1 MTRFPFSHEAK
12 APASWAL
19 APVPD
24 AGASI
29 GAHAAPSTTREV
41 VFAITLGGASFR
53 PYAARMPRPR
63 PRGSPNHA
71 PPSAARPLPVSASF
85 GEHLRS
91 WRTRRHLTQMQL
103 ALRANVSARHLG
115 FVETGRAAPSRAL
128 VLRLSEEL
136 DVPLRQ
142 RNTWLMAAG
151 FAPVYGDRS
160 MDDASFEAVR
170 FAIDVTLEAHKP
182 FPAFAIDRHWNV
194 VVSNRALPELYV
206 GVDPQL
212 LEPPVNVLRLS
223 LHPAGLAP
231 RILNLREWS
240 EHLLGRL
247 RRELELTAD
256 PRLESLHEEA
266 LAYRAPASDAIEATD
281 PPAVA
286 IPLRIDTQLGVLS
299 FLSTVSVFGT
309 ALDVTLSELALEL
322 FYPAD
327 KPTSERVRAA
337 ESSPR

>member
-1 MTRFPFSHEAK
+1 MS
-12 APASWAL
+12 
-19 APVPD
+19 
-24 AGASI
+24 
-29 GAHAAPSTTREV
+29 
-41 VFAITLGGASFR
+41 
-53 PYAARMPRPR
+53 RPR
-63 PRGSPNHA
+63 SRVGPNHA
-71 PPSAARPLPVSASF
+71 GPSSAQPLPASAAF

-103 ALRANVSARHLG
+103 AFRANVSARHLG

-151 FAPVYGDRS
+151 FAPIYGDRS
-160 MDDASFEAVR
+160 MDDPSFEAVR

-182 FPAFAIDRHWNV
+182 FPAFAIDRQWNV
-194 VVSNRALPELYV
+194 VASNRALPELYI
-206 GVDPQL
+206 GVAPEL
-212 LEPPVNVLRLS
+212 LQPPVNVLRLS
-223 LHPAGLAP
+223 LHPSGLAP
-231 RILNLREWS
+231 RILNLPQWS
-240 EHLLGRL
+240 EHLLARL

-266 LAYRAPASDAIEATD
+266 LAYRAPASDRVDATE

-286 IPLRIDTQLGVLS
+286 IPLRIDTPLGVLS

-309 ALDVTLSELALEL
+309 ALDVSLSELALEL

-327 KPTSERVRAA
+327 KATGDRVRAA
-337 ESSPR
+337 GGNPR

>member
-1 MTRFPFSHEAK
+1 MP
-12 APASWAL
+12 
-19 APVPD
+19 
-24 AGASI
+24 G
-29 GAHAAPSTTREV
+29 
-41 VFAITLGGASFR
+41 
-53 PYAARMPRPR
+53 PRPR
-63 PRGSPNHA
+63 AVPDHRA
-71 PPSAARPLPVSASF
+71 PSAPRPLPVSAAF

-103 ALRANVSARHLG
+103 AFRANVSARHLG

-151 FAPVYGDRS
+151 FAPVYGDRPI
-160 MDDASFEAVR
+160 DDPSFEAVR

-194 VVSNRALPELYV
+194 VASNRALPELYV
-206 GVDPQL
+206 GVAPEL
-212 LEPPVNVLRLS
+212 LQPPVNVLRLS

-231 RILNLREWS
+231 RILNLRQWS

-247 RRELELTAD
+247 RRELEQTAD
-256 PRLESLHEEA
+256 PRLEALHEEA
-266 LAYRAPASDAIEATD
+266 LGYRAPHPGALELAE
-281 PPAVA
+281 PAVVA

-327 KPTSERVRAA
+327 KATGDRVRAA
-337 ESSPR
+337 PPAMDAPR

>member
-1 MTRFPFSHEAK
+1 
-12 APASWAL
+12 
-19 APVPD
+19 
-24 AGASI
+24 
-29 GAHAAPSTTREV
+29 
-41 VFAITLGGASFR
+41 
-53 PYAARMPRPR
+53 MPRPR
-63 PRGSPNHA
+63 SRVGPDPSGPSSAQSLPA
-71 PPSAARPLPVSASF
+71 SAAF

-103 ALRANVSARHLG
+103 AFRANVSARHLG

-151 FAPVYGDRS
+151 FAPIYGDRS
-160 MDDASFEAVR
+160 MDDPSFEAVR

-194 VVSNRALPELYV
+194 VASNRALPELYI
-206 GVDPQL
+206 GVAPEL
-212 LEPPVNVLRLS
+212 LQPPVNVLRLS
-223 LHPAGLAP
+223 LHPSGLAP
-231 RILNLREWS
+231 RILNLPQWS
-240 EHLLGRL
+240 EHLLARL

-256 PRLESLHEEA
+256 PRLEALHEEA
-266 LAYRAPASDAIEATD
+266 LAYRAPASDRVDATE

-299 FLSTVSVFGT
+299 FLSTVCVFGT
-309 ALDVTLSELALEL
+309 ALDVSLSELALEL

-327 KPTSERVRAA
+327 KATGDRVRAA
-337 ESSPR
+337 GGNPR